1 MPLIEQIS
9 NIESSYRFEKSTKRM
24 LKKDAGG
31 RRQSG
36 GVRQQA
42 MTAAQV
48 LKLKR
53 LSEEACQHQQFQPDL
68 GPADAKRGIVASQ
81 Y

>member
-1 MPLIEQIS
+1 M
-9 NIESSYRFEKSTKRM
+9 RK
-24 LKKDAGG
+24 A
-31 RRQSG
+31 G

-68 GPADAKRGIVASQ
+68 GPADAERGIVASQ
-81 Y
+81 YSSTAALRQRSQKESLYDFSPHLVGS

>member
-1 MPLIEQIS
+1 M
-9 NIESSYRFEKSTKRM
+9 RK
-24 LKKDAGG
+24 A
-31 RRQSG
+31 G